1 LELMTTPAGAVQ
13 VGWLG
18 GPATRTATTPTLVL
32 LHGYGAT
39 ERDLMS
45 MLPVVGMMLPGVTAR
60 VLGIRGFYDVV
71 HRGRSG
77 HSWFPGAV
85 ATQPPDDE
93 IAAVGDRIV
102 AMVAEHTDS
111 AVWLGFSQGMCAAMT
126 AIRRRPELCRGLVAL
141 SGFSWAAPQPG
152 DAAMAAAVRT
162 GGGVPAFYGRD
173 PADPAIPGYASAWAL
188 EFLRDHTRLT
198 ERSYPGMGHSLSMPE
213 ITDVVRFLRPLLAG

>member
-1 LELMTTPAGAVQ
+1 MSDFAGTVQIGRIGRPA
-13 VGWLG
+13 
-18 GPATRTATTPTLVL
+18 ATAPTLVV
-32 LHGYGAT
+32 LHGYGAD
-39 ERDLMS
+39 ERDLMT
-45 MLPVVGMMLPGVTAR
+45 MLPVLGMMLPGVDAQ
-60 VLGIRGFYDVV
+60 VLGIRGFYDVI

-102 AMVAEHTDS
+102 TMVDEHTDR

-126 AIRRRPELCRGLVAL
+126 AVRRRPTLCSGLIAL

-152 DAAMAAAVRT
+152 DATMAAAVRA
-162 GGGVPAFYGRD
+162 GRGIPAFYGRD
-173 PADPAIPGYASAWAL
+173 PKDPAIPGYASAWAL
-188 EFLRDHTRLT
+188 DFLREHTDLT

-213 ITDVVRFLRPLLAG
+213 ITDVVSFLRPLLRG

>member
-1 LELMTTPAGAVQ
+1 MDTMTIPAGTVQ
-13 VGWLG
+13 VGRIG
-18 GPATRTATTPTLVL
+18 RPGPDAPTLVV
-32 LHGYGAT
+32 LHGYGAN

-45 MLPVVGMMLPGVTAR
+45 MLPVLGAMLPGVTAT
-60 VLGIRGFYDVV
+60 VLGIRGFYDVI

-85 ATQPPDDE
+85 ATPPPADG

-102 AMVAEHTDS
+102 DMVTGHTDA

-126 AIRRRPELCRGLVAL
+126 AIRRRPTVCRGLIAL
-141 SGFSWAAPQPG
+141 SGFSWVAPQPG
-152 DAAMAAAVRT
+152 DAAMAAAVRS
-162 GGGVPAFYGRD
+162 GGGIPTFYGRD

-188 EFLRDHTRLT
+188 EFLREHTRLT

-213 ITDVVRFLRPLLAG
+213 IVDVVGFLRPLLAG

>member
-1 LELMTTPAGAVQ
+1 MTIPAGTVQ

-18 GPATRTATTPTLVL
+18 PPAAPTATTPTLVL

-45 MLPVVGMMLPGVTAR
+45 MLPVVGMMLPGLTAR

-93 IAAVGDRIV
+93 IAAVGDRIA

-126 AIRRRPELCRGLVAL
+126 AVRRRPELCRGLVAL

-152 DAAMAAAVRT
+152 DAAMAAAVRS
-162 GGGVPAFYGRD
+162 GGGIPAFYGRD

-188 EFLRDHTRLT
+188 DFLRDHTRLT

-213 ITDVVRFLRPLLAG
+213 ITDVVRFLRPLLTG